1 MSKLIEKNIKQITG
15 IEPGWRFHYLVE
27 IDNNISLDSLPVTG
41 QALVERIYSDTDEPD
56 TRIEFIIL
64 DDDWLCLQSDVDETY
79 REGSNTYPAG
89 VLPPGKEVSPR
100 EVARL
105 TERFRKK
112 QSEQKAA

>member
-1 MSKLIEKNIKQITG
+1 MSKLTEKNIKQIIA

-27 IDNNISLDSLPVTG
+27 NDDSISFDSLPVTG
-41 QALVERIYSDTDEPD
+41 QALVERVYSDTDEPD

-64 DDDWLCLQSDVDETY
+64 DEGELCLQSDVDEIY
-79 REGSNTYPAG
+79 LGGSNTYPAG
-89 VLPPGKEVSPR
+89 VFPPGENVHPK